1 MKALASY
8 LLAVFAVLSL
18 HGAMRPNIV
27 FLVSED
33 NSIHYLKHYGAKF
46 GSMPNIEKMA
56 KEGLTFNHAF
66 SNAPVCSVA
75 RSTLATGILA
85 PRGGFQYHRKSA
97 LAKGVKPW
105 SALLRE
111 AGYYCG
117 NNSKTDYNFATA
129 KGEAWHDS
137 SGKSSWRKRGDK
149 KAPFFYMQSFGA
161 CHESSLHFPVKLMQS
176 EKTKTPV
183 NQVTPHPYH
192 PDTPTFR
199 YTHARYFDRMTLVD
213 GQMGAVIEKLKA
225 DGLLE
230 DTFVFYFGDHGG
242 VLPRGKGYAYES
254 GLHVP
259 LVVRIPE
266 NFKHLADHVRGTRTA
281 GFVSFIDFGPTV
293 LTLAGLSVPKEMDGS
308 AFLGKGASAKEL
320 ASRDEAFG
328 YADRFD
334 EKYDLVRTLRKG
346 KWKYIRNYQGFYPDG
361 LQNNYRYRMLAFA
374 EWRELYKAGKLN
386 AAQRQFFESRPAEQL
401 FDLSQ
406 DPHEVNDQSQNPAH
420 REVLLDMR
428 QRMTAKV
435 KGINDLSFYPE
446 SHMVAHALEDGI
458 AFGKKHSREIG
469 DLVDLA
475 DLSLISFSKAE
486 RKLST
491 AMQSENPWKR
501 YWACISA
508 TIHGEPAK
516 PLVPLAKKLLEDKNL
531 MVRVRAAEFLGRI
544 QAHDPMPTL
553 LKVVNQSTSSQEVL
567 LAFNAVVYLQDFCG
581 YDFDTSKVAL
591 RVKAGESARRIDYLS
606 GKTKL

>member
-1 MKALASY
+1 MRLFI
-8 LLAVFAVLSL
+8 LLLLVVSPLWSK
-18 HGAMRPNIV
+18 RPNVV

-33 NSIHYLKHYGAKF
+33 NSIHYLKHYGARF

-56 KEGLTFNHAF
+56 EKGLTFNHAF

-105 SALLRE
+105 TALLRK
-111 AGYYCG
+111 AGYYCA

-129 KGEAWHDS
+129 KGEAWNES
-137 SGKSSWRKRGDK
+137 SRKASWRKRPEK
-149 KAPFFYMQSFGA
+149 KAPFFYMQSFA
-161 CHESSLHFPVKLMQS
+161 VCHESSLHFPAKLMQS

-183 NQVTPHPYH
+183 DQVTLHPYH

-199 YTHARYFDRMTLVD
+199 YTHARYFDRMTVVD
-213 GQMGAVIEKLKA
+213 AQMGAVVEKLQA

-266 NFKHLADHVRGTRTA
+266 NFKHLADHSRGTRTD

-293 LTLAGLSVPKEMDGS
+293 LNLAGLPVPDQMDGK
-308 AFLGKGASAKEL
+308 AFLGKGTTAKEL

-334 EKYDLVRTLRKG
+334 EKYDFVRTLRKG
-346 KWKYIRNYQGFYPDG
+346 NWKYIRNYQGFYPDG

-374 EWRELYKAGKLN
+374 EWRELHKAGKLN
-386 AAQRQFFESRPAEQL
+386 AAQTQFFEARPAEQL
-401 FDLSQ
+401 FDLSK
-406 DPHEVNDQSQNPAH
+406 DPHEVSDVAKNPDNQT
-420 REVLLDMR
+420 VLKEMR
-428 QRMTAKV
+428 ARMTEKV
-435 KGINDLSFYPE
+435 KAIHDLSFHPE
-446 SHMVAHALEDGI
+446 SYMVAKALGDGVAYGARHA
-458 AFGKKHSREIG
+458 KEINR
-469 DLVDLA
+469 LVDIA
-475 DLSLISFSKAE
+475 DLGLMPFAKASKSLAKAME
-486 RKLST
+486 
-491 AMQSENPWKR
+491 SENPWER
-501 YWACISA
+501 YWACITASLF
-508 TIHGEPAK
+508 GDVAK
-516 PLVPLAKKLLEDKNL
+516 PLVSNAKKLLSDDNL
-531 MVRVRAAEFLGRI
+531 MVRVRAAEFLGSI
-544 QAHDPMPTL
+544 KAVDPMPTIVGVL
-553 LKVVNQSTSSQEVL
+553 NESVSSQEVL
-567 LAFNAVVYLQDFCG
+567 LTFNTVVYLRDYKG
-581 YDFDTSKVAL
+581 YDFDLSQIQL
-591 RVKAGESARRIDYLS
+591 RAKPGESSRRIGYLS
-606 GKTKL
+606 GKDKL